1 MPGKTH
7 HLRFLALLFGVFF
20 LTAQF
25 HYCAEVTSGSTGS
38 HICPLCSTVGSAIA
52 PQVTSMPIVP
62 VVNRLEVVAG
72 VSVVFPAFPR
82 TISPRAPPSV

>member
-1 MPGKTH
+1 MPGKTY

-38 HICPLCSTVGSAIA
+38 HICPLCSTAGSVIA
-52 PQVTSMPIVP
+52 PQAASMLITP
-62 VVNRLEVVAG
+62 VVHRLEVVA
-72 VSVVFPAFPR
+72 VITAPFLAPPR
-82 TISPRAPPSV
+82 ATSSRAPPSL

>member
-7 HLRFLALLFGVFF
+7 YLRFLALLFGVFF

-25 HYCAEVTSGSTGS
+25 HYCAEITPGSTGS

-52 PQVTSMPIVP
+52 PQAMSMPVVP
-62 VVNRLEVVAG
+62 VINRREVVAG
-72 VSVVFPAFPR
+72 IAVVFLVLPHA
-82 TISPRAPPSV
+82 ISPRAPPSV

>member
-1 MPGKTH
+1 MSGKTH

-38 HICPLCSTVGSAIA
+38 HICPLCSTAGSVIA
-52 PQVTSMPIVP
+52 PQAASMPIVP
-62 VVNRLEVVAG
+62 VVHRLDVKTVTAT
-72 VSVVFPAFPR
+72 VYAALPR